1 VRCSG
6 SGSVVVGAGA
16 TASRFPQP
24 LPRLPLHEQFVHVL
38 GFEQARDPDELLLLG
53 RARLGELAELLAVED
68 DAVEVR
74 EREIA

>member
-1 VRCSG
+1 
-6 SGSVVVGAGA
+6 
-16 TASRFPQP
+16 
-24 LPRLPLHEQFVHVL
+24 VHVL
-38 GFEQARDPDELLLLG
+38 GLEQARDPDELLLLG